1 MHLTLVVP
9 GPLDLPASVLGA
21 SDARASAFSRLL
33 AAAGSPTII
42 DHDGLLA
49 SRCRLLGIAKQ
60 SDWPIAPWLA
70 RAAGFDPEDAYW
82 LCAAP
87 ATLIV
92 GQDDVRLSGL
102 VDDLALEDAEALLAV
117 LNAHFADDAVRF
129 FAPTARQWFVRVLN
143 AQRLETRPPEVALG
157 APLFAF
163 MPAGADAAR
172 WRRWQNEMQM
182 LLFEHPANRERE
194 QASRAPVN
202 SIWLWGGGTVNRE
215 RGAPAASIFADDVRM
230 RDLARGRGVEVAPAP
245 ANFDALP
252 LSGTAAVWLMPI
264 DHGDAIERLG
274 GIDRTWMAPVERALN
289 AGRLSEVEL
298 IVGGRERALH
308 FAVRRSSFARRWRA
322 RLSPPRLSHLLA
334 ASFIDTGVAPEM
346 AIDPF
351 GRA

>member
-21 SDARASAFSRLL
+21 ADARASAFSRLL
-33 AAAGSPTII
+33 AAAGSPTI

-49 SRCRLLGIAKQ
+49 SSCRLLGIAKQ

-70 RAAGFDPEDAYW
+70 RAAGFDPEDFYW

-129 FAPTARQWFVRVLN
+129 FAPTARQWFVRVLH

-194 QASRAPVN
+194 RAGRAPVN
-202 SIWLWGGGTVNRE
+202 SVWLWGGGTVNRE
-215 RGAPAASIFADDVRM
+215 RGAPAASIFADDVRV

-252 LSGTAAVWLMPI
+252 LSGTAAVWLAPI
-264 DHGDAIERLG
+264 ERGDAIERLADL
-274 GIDRTWMAPVERALN
+274 DRTWMVPVERSLN

-298 IVGGRERALH
+298 ILGGREHASR

-334 ASFIDTGVAPEM
+334 VSFVDTGIAPEM

-351 GRA
+351 RRG